1 MVDYYLDWA
10 PIPEPMTAEQVGA
23 AAAFLVSPLA
33 SAITGETLYVDHGAN
48 IMGIGPEMLP
58 KNSAD

>member
-1 MVDYYLDWA
+1 M
-10 PIPEPMTAEQVGA
+10 EAEQVGA

-33 SAITGETLYVDHGAN
+33 KAITGETLYVDHGAN

-58 KNSAD
+58 KN